1 MPLPSRLPTDLSNSN
16 KDKVIIGN
24 RYILD
29 KKLGA
34 GNFGTAYLIFDQQSA
49 SQDNKKVLKQICVGA
64 IDPGETV
71 DAMHEAQLLSHLK
84 HKNIV
89 QFHESFLDGQ
99 FFCIV
104 TEFCE
109 GGDLDVRLQEC
120 KKTQSAIEEKQ
131 VIKWLKQLLQAL
143 EYMHDKRILHRDLKT
158 KNIFLKGNKVKVG
171 DFGISR
177 ILMGTSDMAST
188 FVGTP
193 YYMSPEVLKHEHY
206 DEKCDIWS
214 LGCVLYE
221 ICSLK
226 HAFEGKSL
234 MSVMYKIVSGES
246 PELSN
251 IYSQALNIVLSKM
264 LARDPTQRLTAKEI
278 LCCSILSKSPSTST
292 REISNLT
299 PKERLRLKKQK
310 AADEQFR
317 RHQELATRNFK
328 ENERRHRESL
338 TKNFHHTSIEAMQN
352 KDESNNKLRTLS
364 EGDSEV
370 THVNNA
376 FSSLRSEIAE
386 ENTGDKTLVS
396 EISVGN
402 RDMKNNRRGQLKEK
416 ISKTFG
422 HIKNSSLIV
431 NMSSTMPG
439 GGVEDLRSLSD
450 SDRTLKGTSVDLPF
464 DGESTDELAAS
475 LIKDGYIPEDALL
488 AETYY
493 SLHEDFETDIES
505 DLEPELPDDHV
516 HLSDTEY
523 KEMLG
528 CMEDALDLQGSI
540 TTVTRKK
547 SKTLSKTKVNGSK
560 RSETYHKEI
569 EPPPTSALANN
580 VKDTQI
586 NNMKKSCID
595 SMGEEIFNEAY
606 SYLRS
611 VWSNHVMPVAADY
624 KSVMTKLN
632 DIVRDDNLCFKLE
645 QLIYLENEKEQ
656 GY

>member
-1 MPLPSRLPTDLSNSN
+1 MPLPNQLPSNFSDA
-16 KDKVIIGN
+16 KQEKIVFRN
-24 RYILD
+24 RYVLD

-34 GNFGTAYLIFDQQSA
+34 GNFGTAYLIFDNEA
-49 SQDNKKVLKQICVGA
+49 PGDDNKKVLKQICVGT

-71 DAMHEAQLLSHLK
+71 DAMHEAKLLSRLQHRS
-84 HKNIV
+84 IV

-120 KKTQSAIEEKQ
+120 RKQQSTISEEQ
-131 VIKWLKQLLQAL
+131 VVKWLKQLLQAL
-143 EYMHDKRILHRDLKT
+143 EYMHGRRILHRDLKT

-221 ICSLK
+221 MCCLK

-234 MSVMYKIVSGES
+234 MSVMYKIVQGDT
-246 PELSN
+246 PELSKA
-251 IYSQALNIVLSKM
+251 YSQALNIILCKM
-264 LARDPTQRLTAKEI
+264 LARDASQRQTAKEI
-278 LCCSILSKSPSTST
+278 LGYNIFTSSK
-292 REISNLT
+292 SNLT
-299 PKERLRLKKQK
+299 PKERMRLKKQK

-317 RHQELATRNFK
+317 KHQELATRNFR
-328 ENERRHRESL
+328 ENERRHKESL
-338 TKNFHHTSIEAMQN
+338 TKNFHHTSVEAAMQN
-352 KDESNNKLRTLS
+352 RKEPDNLRTLS
-364 EGDSEV
+364 EGDSSP
-370 THVNNA
+370 NNGVFHA
-376 FSSLRSEIAE
+376 TSKGQTTKDDNEDTGTLVVGGKFNNPKKFSS
-386 ENTGDKTLVS
+386 
-396 EISVGN
+396 
-402 RDMKNNRRGQLKEK
+402 K
-416 ISKTFG
+416 IKSKTFSPS
-422 HIKNSSLIV
+422 KNSSMNV
-431 NMSSTMPG
+431 NKSSTMPRG
-439 GGVEDLRSLSD
+439 GIDELRVSEGNNQ
-450 SDRTLKGTSVDLPF
+450 TLTSTSEELPF
-464 DGESTDELAAS
+464 DGESTAELAAS

-493 SLHEDFETDIES
+493 SLQEDFESDQDFES
-505 DLEPELPDDHV
+505 DLELPDDHV

-523 KEMLG
+523 KEMLE
-528 CMEDALDLQGSI
+528 CMEDALDMAGSV
-540 TTVTRKK
+540 TTVPHAK
-547 SKTLSKTKVNGSK
+547 SKTLSKPKINGSDQLTSK
-560 RSETYHKEI
+560 LDNAK
-569 EPPPTSALANN
+569 EPPSALVKN
-580 VKDTQI
+580 VRDTQI
-586 NNMKKSCID
+586 NNIKESCIY
-595 SMGEEIFNEAY
+595 SMGEGVFDEAY

-611 VWSNHVMPVAADY
+611 VWSNHVLPVAADY

-632 DIVRDDNLCFKLE
+632 KIVNDDNLCFKLE

-656 GY
+656 GF